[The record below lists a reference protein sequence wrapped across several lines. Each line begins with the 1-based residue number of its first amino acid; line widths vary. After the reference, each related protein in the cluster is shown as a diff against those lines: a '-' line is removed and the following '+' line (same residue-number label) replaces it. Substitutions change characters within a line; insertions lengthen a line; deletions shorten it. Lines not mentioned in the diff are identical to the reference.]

1 MRNEKTVFVGANNGG
16 LEIYIGVGNLV
27 AGNIQTAKT
36 LQYVF
41 ETYNID
47 IDRDTIYFDSTMD
60 FADEFGFDNYDDA
73 KILFEEGVKRI
84 EMTTCY

>member
-27 AGNIQTAKT
+27 AGNIETAKT

-60 FADEFGFDNYDDA
+60 FADEFGFAHYDDA

-84 EMTTCY
+84 QMTA

>member
-84 EMTTCY
+84 EMTA

>member
-27 AGNIQTAKT
+27 AGNIETAKT

-84 EMTTCY
+84 EMTA

>member
-27 AGNIQTAKT
+27 AGNIETAKT

-84 EMTTCY
+84 QMTA

>member
-84 EMTTCY
+84 QMTA